1 MAGRQRAGSDKKSGM
16 PGLSK
21 SRLTGFLQCP
31 KRLWLEVH
39 RQDLKPPVDPATQAL
54 FDTGHAVGAI
64 AQQLYDPNRT
74 GTFIDG
80 SGGMTAAL
88 AETAALVASGLKG
101 PVFEATVER
110 DGLLIRADVIEPA
123 AGGRGVRLV
132 EVKSSTSVKPEHVT
146 DCAIQAWVLG
156 ASPLKPASVAL
167 ARIDNT
173 FVYAGDGNYAGLLAE
188 EDLTAKVAPLLPEVP
203 HWLAAAQATV
213 EGPEPDVTIGS
224 RCKSP
229 YECPFMGHCWPKVEH
244 PLTSLPRLGKRL
256 DALVAGGYQD
266 VRDLPET
273 ALFSADARRVW
284 RAARSGQPEFR
295 PPGPA
300 ERLPAGFPR
309 YYLDFETVGPG
320 IPLWPGS
327 RPFQS
332 VPFQWSLHVETEP
345 GQLEHREFLDLSG
358 SHPAR
363 GVAAALV
370 AAAGTSG
377 PVFTYSS
384 YERQCLNT
392 LAACCPDLADEL
404 RAIAARLFDLLP
416 VMQACW
422 YHPAMQGSW
431 SIKAVLPTVAPDLDY
446 GTLEGVQDGIAA
458 QGAWFRAVDPATP
471 APEREVLR
479 AQLLRY
485 CGYDTLAMVRVV
497 GFLETC
503 KVAPVGAPTQGQTDP
518 R

>member
-1 MAGRQRAGSDKKSGM
+1 M
-16 PGLSK
+16 PTLSK
-21 SRLTGFLQCP
+21 SRLQSHLQCP
-31 KRLWLEVH
+31 KQLWLKTH
-39 RQDLKPPVDPATQAL
+39 RPDLVPPTDPATQAL

-64 AQQLYDPNRT
+64 AQKLYDPAGT
-74 GTFIDG
+74 GTLIDG
-80 SGGMTAAL
+80 SRGMTAAL
-88 AETAALVASGLKG
+88 AATKQLIDQG
-101 PVFEATVER
+101 PTGPLFEATVER

-123 AGGRGVRLV
+123 TGSRGARLV
-132 EVKSSTSVKPEHVT
+132 EVKSSTGVKPEHVT

-173 FVYAGDGNYAGLLAE
+173 FVYAGDGDYRGLLAE

-203 HWLAAAQATV
+203 RWLAAAKATV
-213 EGPEPDVTIGS
+213 EGREPEVTIGS

-229 YECPFMGHCWPKVEH
+229 YECAFMGHCWPNVEY
-244 PLTSLPRLGKRL
+244 PLTGLPKLGKRV
-256 DALVAGGYQD
+256 DALVAGGYRD
-266 VRDLPET
+266 VRDLPEA
-273 ALFSADARRVW
+273 ALYSADARRVW
-284 RAARSGQPEFR
+284 RAARSGQPEFTPPPPAER
-295 PPGPA
+295 PPGV
-300 ERLPAGFPR
+300 FPR

-320 IPLWPGS
+320 VPLWAGS

-332 VPFQWSLHVETEP
+332 VPFQWSLHVETAR
-345 GQLEHREFLDLSG
+345 GQFEHREFLDLSG
-358 SHPAR
+358 DHPAR

-370 AAAGTSG
+370 AAAGTAG

-392 LAACCPDLADEL
+392 LAACCPDLAGGL

-431 SIKAVLPTVAPDLDY
+431 SIKAVLPTVAPDMDY

-471 APEREVLR
+471 AGEREALR

-497 GFLETC
+497 EFIERKG
-503 KVAPVGAPTQGQTDP
+503 KSAAI
-518 R
+518 

>member
-1 MAGRQRAGSDKKSGM
+1 MAERQRAGSDKKPGM

-39 RQDLKPPVDPATQAL
+39 RRDLIPPVDPATQAL

-64 AQQLYDPNRT
+64 AQQLYDPDRS
-74 GTFIDG
+74 GTLIDG
-80 SGGMTAAL
+80 SDGMAAAL
-88 AETAALVASGLKG
+88 AATRAIIERG
-101 PVFEATVER
+101 PTGPLFEATVER

-123 AGGRGVRLV
+123 SGSSGVRLV

-156 ASPLKPASVAL
+156 ASALKPASVAL
-167 ARIDNT
+167 ARIDST
-173 FVYAGDGNYAGLLAE
+173 FVYSGDGNYRGLLAE

-203 HWLAAAQATV
+203 RWLAAAMATV
-213 EGPEPDVTIGS
+213 EGPEPAVTIGS

-229 YECPFMGHCWPKVEH
+229 YECAFMGHCWPKVEH

-256 DALVAGGYQD
+256 DALVAGGHQD

-273 ALFSADARRVW
+273 VLYSADARRVW
-284 RAARSGQPEFR
+284 RAARSGQPEFT

-300 ERLPAGFPR
+300 GRPPAGFPR
-309 YYLDFETVGPG
+309 YYLDFETVAPG
-320 IPLWPGS
+320 IPLWPGT
-327 RPFQS
+327 RPFQT
-332 VPFQWSLHVETEP
+332 VPFQWSLHVETAP

-392 LAACCPDLADEL
+392 LAACCPDLAAPL

-446 GTLEGVQDGIAA
+446 GQLEGVQDGIGA
-458 QGAWFRAVDPATP
+458 QAAWFRAIDPATT
-471 APEREVLR
+471 AAERERLR
-479 AQLLRY
+479 VQLLRY

-497 GFLETC
+497 GFLEGRM
-503 KVAPVGAPTQGQTDP
+503 VAPEGAPT